1 MQDARTPQKI
11 LPALVASSPPTSA
24 AIADWQLERQEHGRL
39 DCIDSQGQR
48 HTNVDAVRAFPI
60 SAPQGPVAIVAADG
74 MELAWID
81 SLAALQPSL
90 QSLLI
95 EELALREFLPVIRR
109 IESVSDREPTEWL
122 VETDRGQRRFIVAH
136 SDDIIRLPDASAVI
150 SDMFGVRYLIK
161 SVPLLDALS
170 RRLFE
175 KSL

>member
-1 MQDARTPQKI
+1 
-11 LPALVASSPPTSA
+11 
-24 AIADWQLERQEHGRL
+24 
-39 DCIDSQGQR
+39 
-48 HTNVDAVRAFPI
+48 
-60 SAPQGPVAIVAADG
+60 

-161 SVPLLDALS
+161 SVPLLYALS